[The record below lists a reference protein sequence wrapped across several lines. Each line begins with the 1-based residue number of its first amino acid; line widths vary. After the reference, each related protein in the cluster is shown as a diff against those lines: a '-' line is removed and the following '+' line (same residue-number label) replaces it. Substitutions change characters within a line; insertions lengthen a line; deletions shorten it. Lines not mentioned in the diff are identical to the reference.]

1 VRRSFLATV
10 VVLAGFL
17 VVPATALACGMPLE
31 AEITREQ
38 ALIVHDGSE
47 ETIVAS
53 LDLDPAGGEQAA
65 VVFPIPAEGE
75 VDVVEGG
82 ADLFTYL
89 ERATAPPP
97 EETPSGDD
105 AAAAP
110 EATGGGVDV
119 LSREVIGG
127 YDVARLRADDP
138 AALDTWLE
146 ENGYATPEGAE
157 PILAGYIEDDWAFV
171 AIKLAPD
178 AEPGALEPLRLRFPS
193 EEIVYPTRLDA
204 LAEGPVPVRYWVL
217 SDKRVGAPGLES
229 VYAGPVADLEPQP
242 PEALRELLATAPY
255 ITRLEADAV
264 PEQALANDLVVKTV
278 STGDAWS
285 GTGPGGNGDGEDL
298 SVGWIVLAAVVVAGL
313 LALALVKRRRET

>member
-1 VRRSFLATV
+1 MRRTLLLIVAVVAGTLA
-10 VVLAGFL
+10 
-17 VVPATALACGMPLE
+17 VPAAALACGMPLE

-53 LDLDPAGGEQAA
+53 LDLEPGGDAA

-89 ERATAPPP
+89 EEATAPPP
-97 EETPSGDD
+97 EVEATGSDEG
-105 AAAAP
+105 AAAP
-110 EATGGGVDV
+110 AGAGGGVDV

-127 YDVARLRADDP
+127 YDVARLRADEP

-146 ENGYATPEGAE
+146 KNGYAPPEGAE
-157 PILAGYIEDDWAFV
+157 PILAGYIEDDWSFV

-193 EEIVYPTRLDA
+193 EQIVYPTRLDA

-242 PEALRELLATAPY
+242 PEALRELFATVPY

-278 STGDAWS
+278 STGDAP
-285 GTGPGGNGDGEDL
+285 GARPGGDGDGEDL
-298 SVGWIVLAAVVVAGL
+298 SVGWIVLAAVVVGGL
-313 LALALVKRRRET
+313 LGLALVKRSRET